1 MIYQRR
7 RRLDKRVVSVPGKVF
22 LAGEHAV
29 VYGTPAVVAAVGL
42 RCKVKFKRLEKK
54 GMVIKDKYKDLRLAR
69 FAVEACRREMKTS
82 LRGGIL
88 EINSELPVG
97 GHLGSSAAMG
107 TAIVWALMKGY
118 PERQKNKVVK
128 LIEDEQHGNSSG
140 VDQTIVREGG
150 VISYQRGVGFR
161 VLKKIVWPEFLLID
175 SGKPVESTGEMVAKM
190 AERWR
195 GAKKKYEGL
204 FEKIGKISEGWEKE
218 FDPGELIKKNQ
229 RLLEMLGVVGE
240 KAKAMVREIEKR
252 GGAAKIC
259 GGGGVKKG
267 SGILLA
273 WLGKIDRLKQWAGK
287 QGWKYYQVKLGVEGV
302 RYEKD

>member
-1 MIYQRR
+1 
-7 RRLDKRVVSVPGKVF
+7 
-22 LAGEHAV
+22 
-29 VYGTPAVVAAVGL
+29 
-42 RCKVKFKRLEKK
+42 
-54 GMVIKDKYKDLRLAR
+54 
-69 FAVEACRREMKTS
+69 
-82 LRGGIL
+82 
-88 EINSELPVG
+88 
-97 GHLGSSAAMG
+97 MG
-107 TAIVWALMKGY
+107 TAIVWALMKGC

-128 LIEDEQHGNSSG
+128 LIEDKQHGNSSG

-190 AERWR
+190 AERWK
-195 GAKKKYEGL
+195 GAKEKYEGL
-204 FEKIGKISEGWEKE
+204 FKEIGKISEGWERE

-229 RLLEMLGVVGE
+229 RLLEKLGVVSE

-259 GGGGVKKG
+259 GGGGVKRG

-273 WLGKIDRLKQWAGK
+273 WYGEIDRLKQLAAK

-302 RYEKD
+302 RYEKN